1 MMLTLLFDPMLSTLV
16 EAPAADPAATAQGE
30 AGLESLFELLVNGGP
45 MMIPIAI
52 CSIITVGF
60 TVERWMRMR
69 PAFLGPRRFG
79 DQVVSSVRDGD
90 VDGALALCSKSR
102 SPLSRILSAGL
113 KRVDWPFLEREKVVE
128 DIAAG
133 EMLQL
138 GAKLRPLF
146 LVFLIAP
153 LLGLLGTVW
162 GMIEAFSSLAAKGA
176 QDNAEVIAAG
186 IYQALSTTAAGLA
199 VAIPSVVAYYWLRG
213 RVEAF
218 GIRTEGI
225 YRDLEEASRGARA

>member
-1 MMLTLLFDPMLSTLV
+1 M
-16 EAPAADPAATAQGE
+16 
-30 AGLESLFELLVNGGP
+30 
-45 MMIPIAI
+45 
-52 CSIITVGF
+52 
-60 TVERWMRMR
+60 
-69 PAFLGPRRFG
+69 
-79 DQVVSSVRDGD
+79 
-90 VDGALALCSKSR
+90 
-102 SPLSRILSAGL
+102 
-113 KRVDWPFLEREKVVE
+113 DWPFLEREKVVE

>member
-79 DQVVSSVRDGD
+79 D
-90 VDGALALCSKSR
+90 
-102 SPLSRILSAGL
+102 
-113 KRVDWPFLEREKVVE
+113 
-128 DIAAG
+128 
-133 EMLQL
+133 
-138 GAKLRPLF
+138 
-146 LVFLIAP
+146 
-153 LLGLLGTVW
+153 
-162 GMIEAFSSLAAKGA
+162 
-176 QDNAEVIAAG
+176 
-186 IYQALSTTAAGLA
+186 
-199 VAIPSVVAYYWLRG
+199 
-213 RVEAF
+213 RVE
-218 GIRTEGI
+218 R
-225 YRDLEEASRGARA
+225 S